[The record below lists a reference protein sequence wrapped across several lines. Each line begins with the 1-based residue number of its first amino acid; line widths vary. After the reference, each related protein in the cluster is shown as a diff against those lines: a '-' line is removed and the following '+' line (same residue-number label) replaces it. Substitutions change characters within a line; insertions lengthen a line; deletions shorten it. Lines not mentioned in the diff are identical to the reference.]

1 MGPRVP
7 SPELLST
14 PPPMASLETPDV
26 ALVAL
31 APPGAVAEV
40 VFADSSDVS
49 TFSFEGEDFSESQ
62 W

>member
-14 PPPMASLETPDV
+14 PPDV

-31 APPGAVAEV
+31 APPGAGAEV